1 MKTNIYIIIC
11 HSILR
16 RLKNVSEKSCRENQ
30 NTHFVLNNLF
40 FFNRAFYEQMWKN
53 IVEPGRPQMTN
64 WHMLIA
70 CWIPKATNTHSNY
83 VTHIAVPVQQ
93 LLHERA
99 SLLRHTYIAC
109 LVNFT
114 SVTDIPRTSG
124 QSPKR
129 SRPLR

>member
-1 MKTNIYIIIC
+1 MFQRKVAEKIKTHTLC
-11 HSILR
+11 SI
-16 RLKNVSEKSCRENQ
+16 
-30 NTHFVLNNLF
+30 TF